1 MRDYRIDELA
11 QAAGTTVRNVRSYQD
26 RGLLPAPRLQ
36 GRVGLY
42 AEAHLARLRL
52 IGQMLE
58 RGYTLAIIS
67 DLISAWENGRDVG
80 DVLGLEQV
88 LTDPWTDEIP
98 GWATLDELMAT
109 FGRDD
114 PSEEEIAARVART
127 IELGLI
133 EVEGDRFRVPS
144 PRLLHVG
151 AELVE
156 AGIPLAAVLEIAD
169 QIRQDCDKIAGR
181 FVHLI
186 DEHILSEA
194 DLLGEAGD
202 VARVAEVVRRMR
214 PLVQMV
220 VNPFVAQAME
230 TRVRAA
236 LGDKLEILLKA
247 DDSGVVPQAQ

>member
-1 MRDYRIDELA
+1 MTDYRIDELA
-11 QAAGTTVRNVRSYQD
+11 HAAGTTVRNVRSYQD

-67 DLISAWENGRDVG
+67 DLITAWENGREVS

-88 LTDPWTDEIP
+88 LTGPWTDEIP
-98 GWATLDELMAT
+98 GWATFEELLAT
-109 FGRDD
+109 FGNDD
-114 PSEEEIAARVART
+114 PSEEEIAVRLART
-127 IELGLI
+127 IEIGLI
-133 EVEGDRFRVPS
+133 EVDGDRFRVPS

-151 AELVE
+151 AELVA
-156 AGIPLAAVLEIAD
+156 AGIPLVAVLEIAD
-169 QIRQDCDKIAGR
+169 QIRQDCDKIASR
-181 FVHLI
+181 FVHLV
-186 DEHILSEA
+186 DEHILAEA
-194 DLLGEAGD
+194 DLLGSAGD

-230 TRVRAA
+230 TRVRAV

-247 DDSGVVPQAQ
+247 DDAVI